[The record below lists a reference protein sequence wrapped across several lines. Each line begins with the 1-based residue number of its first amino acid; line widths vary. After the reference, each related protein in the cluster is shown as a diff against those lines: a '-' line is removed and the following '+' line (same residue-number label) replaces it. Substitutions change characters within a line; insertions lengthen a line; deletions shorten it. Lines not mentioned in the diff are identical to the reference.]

1 MNLILT
7 HFDEIFGPTIFWNLN
22 DLDDDIAE
30 KLKGFIDLELGE
42 NLFELNLV
50 DKGIKTINYYF
61 ELKSDWARGKREMA
75 LLTILT
81 EKNLKPNLFKDILE
95 KNIREICS
103 TSGMFK
109 AFHSQDEN
117 YMNDPETKNKF
128 EDLVRILNN
137 LYKEIEITLQNSA
150 LGNLL
155 ILGLSRVG
163 KTTIIERLN
172 QQKFVNVKP
181 TLATQL
187 INLVIESY
195 RFKIVDVSGQ
205 KTLRFQWWTH
215 TKNPDA
221 IIYVLDVNDKDA
233 RLEETKNEFK
243 KIMARY
249 RSDEQSGLD
258 KKTPLLILGN
268 KIDLSDAASE
278 ESIMQTLELDQY
290 PEIDYSLKLVSAKTG
305 LGIEES
311 FKVLIQ
317 KLLELP
323 S

>member
-305 LGIEES
+305 EGIEES